1 MKYLRHETFKYLSKE
16 EVEFLRGKTV
26 AICGLGSIGSKVAS
40 LLARAG
46 INLILIDRGV
56 VRESNITTHE
66 LLDEKDI
73 DLPKVFAISK
83 KLMEINK
90 DIRITPYFE
99 SINSANVEF
108 LLKNADVIVDGLDNM
123 ISRYILNDYSRK
135 NSVPFIHAAIA
146 GNTGV
151 VLNVVSNDTAC
162 FQCLYPE
169 ALVGDALDK
178 HESEGTLNSFS
189 NILSGIVATECI
201 KILLGKDYM
210 TNLLYVK
217 FWTNDFEK
225 IGVEKDPNCKACSGN
240 FVYLSMNPNLVEVCG
255 DNFYFIDMKGINFE
269 NLVEN
274 VRNQLELLTVNDYL
288 IKYNAE
294 GKLIYVFKDGRAIIQ
309 ANSKDEAMHL
319 YNTYV
324 KDLSEKRSY
333 ASGTL
338 DESANLYEEDREEE
352 RQETYASNVMEEPRS
367 ERYEE
372 EDKEGE
378 ESSKEEE
385 DDDSLFFPQ
394 SF

>member
-16 EVEFLRGKTV
+16 EVDFLRSKTV
-26 AICGLGSIGSKVAS
+26 AVCGLGSIGSKVAS

-66 LLDEKDI
+66 LLDEKDV

-83 KLMEINK
+83 KLVEINK

-135 NSVPFIHAAIA
+135 NSVPFVHAAIA

-240 FVYLSMNPNLVEVCG
+240 FAYLSMNPSLIEVCG
-255 DNFYFIDMKGINFE
+255 DSLYFVDMKGINFE

-274 VRNQLELLTVNDYL
+274 VKNKLELLTVNDYL
-288 IKYNAE
+288 VKYNAE

-309 ANSKDEAMHL
+309 ANSKEEAIHL

-324 KDLSEKRSY
+324 KDLSEKELNVSQVEEENT
-333 ASGTL
+333 TL
-338 DESANLYEEDREEE
+338 YNERREEE
-352 RQETYASNVMEEPRS
+352 KQEAYVVEETRQGI
-367 ERYEE
+367 YEE
-372 EDKEGE
+372 EDKESEGE
-378 ESSKEEE
+378 NKSEEE
-385 DDDSLFFPQ
+385 DDSLFFPQ